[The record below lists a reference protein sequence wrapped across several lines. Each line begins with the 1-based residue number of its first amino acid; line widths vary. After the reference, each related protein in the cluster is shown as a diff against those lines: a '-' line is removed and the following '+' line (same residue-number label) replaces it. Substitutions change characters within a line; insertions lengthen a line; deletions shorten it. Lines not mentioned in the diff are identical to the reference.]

1 MRPGLT
7 ATRTIRVLLLACALA
22 CGPEIVFAR
31 TSAPARPAPPEVT
44 SPADVTSP
52 AGVRASAAHVYD
64 RVLLI
69 SVDGLRSDAL
79 LVQDGAGLPAFA
91 RLLHGACTL
100 NARTDPDFTVTL
112 PNHTSMLTSRP
123 VLGADGH
130 GWVENEDPPAGA
142 TLASNKGAYVPGIF
156 DVAHDRGV
164 RTALLV
170 GKTKFSLY
178 AASWDAEHG
187 APDAV
192 PPDDGRKKIDAFS
205 YEEKTSGLGDAILRE
220 LLGPESSDDPKA
232 APRKRLVFAHFA
244 ATDLTAH
251 AYGWDVTPGSR
262 YLKALA
268 SIDREIGRVL
278 DAVEKDDA
286 LRGKIAVILTAD
298 HGGGA
303 PFKSHEQTRMWVDY
317 VIPFLVWTGDGGT
330 PRDLYELNATTRK
343 DPGIAQPK
351 IASDEGGKS
360 TAVAGAGRTLPP
372 IRNGDTGNLA
382 LSLLG
387 LPAVPGSTLNAAQ
400 DLRIEPRE

>member
-1 MRPGLT
+1 MRSRLPTNL
-7 ATRTIRVLLLACALA
+7 AVAAVLLACAHLEGLA
-22 CGPEIVFAR
+22 FASTASR
-31 TSAPARPAPPEVT
+31 LVPSEGRAAPTAR
-44 SPADVTSP
+44 
-52 AGVRASAAHVYD
+52 VYD

-79 LVQDGAGLPAFA
+79 IAQDGASLPAFA
-91 RLLHGACTL
+91 RLLRGASTL
-100 NARTDPDFTVTL
+100 NARTDPDYTVTL
-112 PNHTSMLTSRP
+112 PNHTAMLTGRP
-123 VLGADGH
+123 VLGAAGH
-130 GWVENEDPPAGA
+130 GWIENEDPPPGA
-142 TLASNKGAYVPGIF
+142 TLASNKGAYVAGIF

-178 AASWDAEHG
+178 AATWDAEHG
-187 APDAV
+187 APDSV
-192 PPDDGRKKIDAFS
+192 PPDDGRNKIDAFS

-220 LLGPESSDDPKA
+220 LVGPEPQDGSKTATTTATTSGA
-232 APRKRLVFAHFA
+232 GRKRLVFAHFA

-286 LRGKIAVILTAD
+286 LRGRTAVILTAD

-330 PRDLYELNATTRK
+330 PRDLYELNTTTRK
-343 DPGIAQPK
+343 DPGIGQPRIDAGEAK
-351 IASDEGGKS
+351 DGAAGS
-360 TAVAGAGRTLPP
+360 AGARPLPP
-372 IRNGDTGNLA
+372 VRNGDSGNLA

-387 LPAVPGSTLNAAQ
+387 LPAIPGSTLNAAQ

>member
-1 MRPGLT
+1 MKPGSFGP
-7 ATRTIRVLLLACALA
+7 AAVRALLLACAPA
-22 CGPEIVFAR
+22 AFAR
-31 TSAPARPAPPEVT
+31 GSAPARPAVA
-44 SPADVTSP
+44 PA
-52 AGVRASAAHVYD
+52 AAHVYD

-79 LVQDGAGLPAFA
+79 LVQDGAAFPAFA

-100 NARTDPDFTVTL
+100 NARTDPDYTVTL
-112 PNHTSMLTSRP
+112 PNHTSMLTGRP
-123 VLGADGH
+123 VLGAEGH
-130 GWVENEDPPAGA
+130 AWIENEDPPAGA
-142 TLASNKGAYVPGIF
+142 TLASNKGSYVAGIF

-164 RTALLV
+164 RTSMLV

-178 AASWDAEHG
+178 DASWDAEHG
-187 APDAV
+187 APDGV
-192 PPDDGRKKIDAFS
+192 PPDDGRKKIDLFQYA
-205 YEEKTSGLGDAILRE
+205 EKTSDLGDAILRE
-220 LLGPESSDDPKA
+220 LTGPETKETSKDGGK
-232 APRKRLVFAHFA
+232 KRLVFAHFA

-251 AYGWDVTPGSR
+251 AYGWDITPGSK

-286 LRGKIAVILTAD
+286 LRGRTAVILTAD

-330 PRDLYELNATTRK
+330 QRDLYELNATTRK
-343 DPGIAQPK
+343 DPGIGQPK
-351 IASDEGGKS
+351 ILPEPEARVVGKS
-360 TAVAGAGRTLPP
+360 ASVVPPLPP
-372 IRNGDTGNLA
+372 IRNGDSGNLA